1 MLPGKYVGHLLSSWK
16 ILSNGQVLFVTGL
29 LVNFSLA
36 ILATNAYLRIFR
48 SKGRAPSNP

>member
-29 LVNFSLA
+29 AVNFALA
-36 ILATNAYLRIFR
+36 ILATTAYLRIFR
-48 SKGRAPSNP
+48 VTAQAGNP